1 MAPRFNNGV
10 TMPTERLSMRKI
22 REVLRMKLE
31 AAMSERA
38 IARSLSLS
46 NGAVNSYLQRARMAG
61 LGWPLPG
68 DLDDTTLEQL
78 LFPPAPSPVG
88 LARQVPDWTWVET
101 EMRRRGVT
109 LALLW
114 EEYRNNHPDG
124 FGYSWFCER
133 YAAFKKRMRPA
144 MRQTHVA
151 GEKVFVDF
159 AGDTIDIVDPV
170 TGEVRPMKLFVA
182 VMGASNYLFVQAR
195 PSEKIADW
203 LGAHVDLFAFLGGVP
218 KFVVC
223 DNLKA
228 AVTNPDR
235 YEPGLNRSYLELAEH
250 YGTTILPARPRR
262 PRDKAKAEQS
272 VLLAERWVLAR
283 LRNARF
289 FSAADLNVTIGEL
302 VGDINARP
310 MKGFNASRAELF
322 ATIDRPALKSLPDEP
337 YAFAIWK
344 RCRVAPDYHV
354 EIDGH
359 WYSTPFRLIRELV
372 DVRVADKTVEI
383 FLKGQR
389 VASHLRAPNR
399 RGHTTLPEHMPSAH
413 RRHASWT
420 PARLVA
426 YGEKVGPSVAALF
439 EAVMI
444 DRPHPEQGF
453 RTCLGIL
460 ALTRTYD
467 NARVD
472 AACRRG
478 ITIKARSVSSIRSI
492 LKNGLDR
499 TFLDQTED
507 RDREPV
513 RHGNIRGGDYYH

>member
-1 MAPRFNNGV
+1 
-10 TMPTERLSMRKI
+10 MRKI
-22 REVLRMKLE
+22 RDVLRMKLE
-31 AAMSERA
+31 AGMSERA
-38 IARSLSLS
+38 ISRSLSLS
-46 NGAVNSYLQRARMAG
+46 NGAVNGYLKRARAAA

-68 DLDDTTLEQL
+68 DLDDAALEQL
-78 LFPPAPSPVG
+78 LFPPAPTVEGP
-88 LARQVPDWTWVET
+88 ARPIPNWPSVEK
-101 EMRRRGVT
+101 ELRRRGVV

-114 EEYRNNHPDG
+114 EEYRAIHPDG

-133 YAAFKKRMRPA
+133 YAAFKKRMRPT
-144 MRQTHVA
+144 MRQTYVA

-170 TGEVRPMKLFVA
+170 TGEVRPMKIFVA
-182 VMGASNYLFVQAR
+182 VMGASNHVFVEAR
-195 PSEKIADW
+195 SSETIADW
-203 LGAHVDLFAFLGGVP
+203 IGAHVDLFAFLGGVP
-218 KFVVC
+218 KFIVC

-235 YEPGLNRSYLELAEH
+235 YEPGLNRSYLELADH
-250 YGTTILPARPRR
+250 YGATILPARPYK

-272 VLLAERWVLAR
+272 VLLVERWVLAR
-283 LRNARF
+283 LRDSRF
-289 FSAADLNVTIGEL
+289 FSLAALNAAIGEL
-302 VGDINARP
+302 VRDINARP

-322 ATIDRPALKSLPDEP
+322 ATLDKPVLKSLPDAP
-337 YAFAIWK
+337 YAFAVWK

-359 WYSTPFRLIRELV
+359 WYSAPFRLIRELV

-389 VASHLRAPNR
+389 VASHMRAPNR

-420 PARLVA
+420 PSRLVA

-439 EAVMI
+439 EAVMTA
-444 DRPHPEQGF
+444 RPHPEQGF

-478 ITIKARSVSSIRSI
+478 LSIKARSVASIRSI
-492 LKNGLDR
+492 LKNGLER
-499 TFLDQTED
+499 AFLDQTED
-507 RDREPV
+507 ADREPV
-513 RHGNIRGGDYYH
+513 RHGNIRGGGYYH